1 MSAAEVIKPGR
12 FDLSSWGAVSIQGPD
27 AADYLNRMS
36 TVALKNFGVGQ
47 VAHGAFL
54 TGRGLVVGLGM
65 LERVATDAFH
75 FWCSAGQ
82 AEKVAAHLEQFH
94 FAEKLTVQDISAEYR
109 LVGFWR
115 EEPFAGIAEMRTS
128 VGKWNDVS
136 MTAWRED
143 VRPSFIWGKIKR
155 SEKLPD
161 VWLPQSDYDFLRI
174 AAGIPQVGAEVSDHE
189 IVLETSFD
197 RAVARNKGC
206 YPGQE
211 VVERIFT
218 YGSVNRKLVRVEWS
232 GTVPALP
239 AEVKVDGKP
248 AGKWVSAAA
257 TPGKTEAGVGLSY
270 IQKAFWGYEGK
281 ADAGSATLHWKL
293 DAEKESSL

>member
-1 MSAAEVIKPGR
+1 MSAAENINPGR
-12 FDLSSWGAVSIQGPD
+12 FDLSDWGGVCIQGPD

-36 TVALKNFGVGQ
+36 TVALKNLAAGN

-65 LERVATDAFH
+65 LERAASDTFY
-75 FWCSAGQ
+75 FWCSPGQ
-82 AEKVAAHLEQFH
+82 AEKVATHLEQFH
-94 FAEKLTVQDISAEYR
+94 FAEKLEVRDVSAEFR

-115 EEPFAGIAEMRTS
+115 EEPWPGIPSLQATPGQWR
-128 VGKWNDVS
+128 NVS

-143 VRPSFIWGKIKR
+143 VRPSLIWGKIKR
-155 SEKLPD
+155 SETLPAE
-161 VWLPQSDYDFLRI
+161 WLPPSAYEYLRI
-174 AAGIPQVGAEVSDHE
+174 AAGIPQVGVEITEHE
-189 IVLETSFD
+189 IVLEAGFD

-218 YGSVNRKLVRVEWS
+218 YGSVNRKLMRLAWE
-232 GTVPALP
+232 GAVPALP
-239 AEVKVDGKP
+239 TDIRIDGKI
-248 AGKWVSAAA
+248 AGRWVSAARH
-257 TPGKTEAGVGLSY
+257 PGKGDSGVGLGF
-270 IQKAFWGYEGK
+270 IQKAFWDYGEN

-293 DAEKESSL
+293 DAQEKSRL